1 LFEDPAAARLVRQ
14 LYEDDFGLFGYE
26 PY

>member
-26 PY
+26 SY